1 MEVLG
6 QALMDAQGVRMD
18 REFTD
23 DAALAIVKRTFTEAV
38 DTDEMASGATRHK
51 RCGSCGRGAPLPGP
65 PGASSNG
72 QPKAAR
78 QTAETPSVPAAPC
91 TLLPGLLPA
100 PGVANQDLA
109 LVMAGPLLAGLWPGT
124 ISSGQPAAA
133 RQTVKMPF
141 VPDAPCLL
149 LPGLLPAPGV
159 VHQDLTPPV
168 TSSPL
173 LAGLRYTNSSSC
185 CGCCCCC
192 CSDCYSDCST
202 SAGSRRSSYT
212 SASDPLSDTS

>member
-6 QALMDAQGVRMD
+6 RALMDSQGVRMD

-23 DAALAIVKRTFTEAV
+23 ETALAIVKRTFSEAV
-38 DTDEMASGATRHK
+38 DTDETASGATRHM
-51 RCGSCGRGAPLPGP
+51 RCGSCGRGAPLSGP
-65 PGASSNG
+65 PGAISNG
-72 QPKAAR
+72 RPKAR
-78 QTAETPSVPAAPC
+78 QTAETPSVLAAPGP
-91 TLLPGLLPA
+91 LLPGLLPA
-100 PGVANQDLA
+100 PAVAHQDLA
-109 LVMAGPLLAGLWPGT
+109 LVMAGPLFAGLWPGT
-124 ISSGQPAAA
+124 ISSGQPGAA
-133 RQTVKMPF
+133 RQGVETPF

-173 LAGLRYTNSSSC
+173 LAGLRYTNSSSR